1 MAKDRRKKT
10 QKAVRDSGKQGLSPE
25 SNSPKQQECM
35 ERSQWRTEANDL
47 MGGAI
52 LFAWILFG
60 WIVFLKWNPDLSIT
74 QHDGLF
80 MALPHLLDLKEQA
93 GDVLQMLYR
102 PELQGGAKIYGPS
115 GMMVGHALFSRLGL
129 GVVAVSNLSLF
140 LIQFLVAFLGVRATQ
155 DFSLVY
161 LRERIVSP
169 VFSWS
174 ILSPL
179 FAFLPVLGW
188 RLTYGHESMICGSLF
203 FVAVLSGLLALA
215 AERLSAIHFLL
226 MVLGGLH
233 SFSNSGQQMVVY
245 SAVFGAP
252 ILASVWWTA
261 IWKSESP
268 SIQARRVLYTGF
280 PFFLLLLCLGLA
292 IQPFTAMLRHAA
304 SLDSPR
310 EFGKASLTFSYITAT
325 ALDWL
330 TSIPWSKAWVGDARS
345 EGIYHHEINY
355 ALGPLL
361 LTGLIFPWRRWFV
374 LGVGFFSSAL
384 IAALFSMNFSLVSTP
399 LLTLVPPLNLFRVPE
414 RAMIPFVL
422 VFPVVAVSALF
433 NHWKMS
439 LKDEGVRT
447 SISSGMRIGGIGMV
461 GVLAWLLPPL
471 ATEILVW
478 GMVAFA
484 CFGLGGSMKLGRS
497 LGFDVALGL
506 LLAVGL
512 VEIHAFGERIAGYA
526 NRQSIELQP
535 AQLREQIINQQ
546 SELKAPLVRAA
557 FHFNLGGFHVNT
569 SYALGIGS
577 LSSYW
582 FPNRRYLKLLGGL
595 EGSVFPPASHYLEVA
610 GLNGYSIL
618 RQLYNQK
625 YDVRFVQNRIVVES
639 WSTPTLGSAWFSAGL
654 RKFASYGELAGWL
667 YGLGT
672 PLAEKVRLE
681 SGWVA
686 EDPYFEAAPIGVRSL
701 TGCQEARVLGLEGER
716 FRSRWNARV
725 QVPNGSDCPMTL
737 AMNYSEI
744 LKAEVRTG
752 AGEWKKAE
760 VFPILGALAG
770 IWVPGSSTEIRVQ
783 PAFELPLWA
792 EVYRALCGLLL
803 VGVVGVVLWRGFSKG
818 QGTGLPGAS
827 VSTQI

>member
-1 MAKDRRKKT
+1 MAKEKRKK
-10 QKAVRDSGKQGLSPE
+10 AHHSVHDSGKRGPSFE
-25 SNSPKQQECM
+25 SNSLKQQGRIEGSPWRM
-35 ERSQWRTEANDL
+35 EVDDL
-47 MGGAI
+47 LGGAI
-52 LFAWILFG
+52 LGAWILFG
-60 WIVFLKWNPDLSIT
+60 WIAFLKWNPDLSIT

-102 PELQGGAKIYGPS
+102 AELQGGAKIYGPS
-115 GMMVGHALFSRLGL
+115 GMMVGHALFSKLGL

-140 LIQFLVAFLGVRATQ
+140 LIQFLVAFLGVRATL
-155 DFSLVY
+155 DFSKVY
-161 LRERIVSP
+161 LREKIISP
-169 VFSWS
+169 IFSWS

-215 AERLSAIHFLL
+215 AERLSAVHFLV

-252 ILASVWWTA
+252 ILGAVWWSA
-261 IWKSESP
+261 IWRSESP
-268 SIQARRVLYTGF
+268 SVRARRALYTGF
-280 PFFLLLLCLGLA
+280 PFFLLILCLGLA
-292 IQPFTAMLRHAA
+292 IQPFTAMLKHAA

-361 LTGLIFPWRRWFV
+361 LTGLIFPWRRWWV

-399 LLTLVPPLNLFRVPE
+399 LLTLIPPLNLFRVPE
-414 RAMIPFVL
+414 RAIIPFVL
-422 VFPVVAVSALF
+422 VFPIIAVSALF
-433 NHWKMS
+433 NQWKNH
-439 LKDEGVRT
+439 LRREVDPT
-447 SISSGMRIGGIGMV
+447 SISNWLRVVGVGLV

-484 CFGLGGSMKLGRS
+484 CFGLGGASRATRGLG
-497 LGFDVALGL
+497 LEIALGL
-506 LLAVGL
+506 LLAIGL

-535 AQLREQIINQQ
+535 AQLREQILIQQ
-546 SELKAPLVRAA
+546 PELKAPLVRSA

-577 LSSYW
+577 LSAYW
-582 FPNRRYLKLLGGL
+582 FPNRRYLKLLSGL
-595 EGSVFPPASHYLEVA
+595 EGSDFPPASHYLEVA
-610 GLNGYSIL
+610 GLKGYSIL
-618 RQLYNQK
+618 RQLYHQK
-625 YDVRFVQNRIVVES
+625 YDVRFVQNRIVVEP
-639 WSTPTLGSAWFSAGL
+639 WNTPTLGSAWFSAGL
-654 RKFASYGELAGWL
+654 RSFASYGELASWL
-667 YGLGT
+667 YGLGS
-672 PLAEKVRLE
+672 PLAEKVRME

-686 EDPYFEAAPIGVRSL
+686 EDPYFARAPVGVRSL
-701 TGCQEARVLGLEGER
+701 TGCQEARVLGLDGER
-716 FRSRWNARV
+716 FRSAWSARV
-725 QVPNGSDCPMTL
+725 QVPNGSDCPLTL

-752 AGEWKKAE
+752 SGEWRPAE

-770 IWVPGSSTEIRVQ
+770 IWVPGSSTEVRVR
-783 PAFELPLWA
+783 PVFELPIWA
-792 EVYRALCGLLL
+792 QIYRAISILL
-803 VGVVGVVLWRGFSKG
+803 VLGIVGLAFWRGLSKG
-818 QGTGLPGAS
+818 KGIGLPDAGAS
-827 VSTQI
+827 SSV